1 VVKPAGR
8 KRLVGYLEQH
18 YGISQRRACRA
29 IPISRKAVRYVN
41 RRPER
46 DAALIA
52 RLKALGEQYP
62 RYGYLL
68 LHAMLRAEGLV
79 KNRKRTYRVYTQMGL
94 QVRTKRRKKLIR
106 SRTALSVPSRVN
118 ERWSIDFIHDQL
130 ADGRRIRV
138 LNIVDD
144 YSRVCIGQLVDLSIS
159 GARMVRYFE
168 ELAVTRGLPQHLV
181 LDNGPEMTSK
191 AMFFW
196 SQSKRV
202 KLCFIQPGKPTQNAF
217 VESFNGRFRDGCLNQ
232 HWFRDLADARRTIDA
247 WRDHYNLV
255 RPHSSLGYKP
265 PALFEEQAA

>member
-1 VVKPAGR
+1 MGTLVVVTPAEVVKAF
-8 KRLVGYLEQH
+8 LLLEE
-18 YGISQRRACRA
+18 
-29 IPISRKAVRYVN
+29 V
-41 RRPER
+41 ER
-46 DAALIA
+46 GGLGGFVLERQVHALIA

-79 KNRKRTYRVYTQMGL
+79 KNRKRTYRLYTQLGL

-106 SRTALSVPSRVN
+106 PRIPLSAPSRVN

-159 GARMVRYFE
+159 GARMVRHFE
-168 ELAVTRGLPQHLV
+168 GLAVTRGLPQHLV

-217 VESFNGRFRDGCLNQ
+217 VESFNGRFRDGCLNL

-247 WRDHYNLV
+247 WREHYNAV
-255 RPHSSLGYKP
+255 RPHSSLGYRP